1 MGRKTTGFE
10 RESEEKGNEGRALI
24 VARRYTDDKVR
35 GERRRESDGT
45 SWRVGREGEE
55 EVSV

>member
-24 VARRYTDDKVR
+24 VARGYTDDKVR
-35 GERRRESDGT
+35 GERRREYGET
-45 SWRVGREGEE
+45 SWGVGREGEE
-55 EVSV
+55 EVLV